1 MKDHYNLITRQQTF
15 RTPSN
20 IIIITRDYVT
30 DYYGNKMLWSEC
42 YYTDKRNGYIV
53 TIMNTHLLH
62 ICFHIIIIVSDEK
75 TVKV

>member
-30 DYYGNKMLWSEC
+30 DYYMATRYCGVNVITQRKGMDIS
-42 YYTDKRNGYIV
+42 
-53 TIMNTHLLH
+53 
-62 ICFHIIIIVSDEK
+62 
-75 TVKV
+75 